1 MFRSFFD
8 LVASLIED
16 VCFSSIPEGGVTK
29 KSVAQ
34 NFSRD
39 PGAIKSVEIESRDIE
54 LFKKSNETF

>member
-1 MFRSFFD
+1 MKTIV
-8 LVASLIED
+8 LVPYLR
-16 VCFSSIPEGGVTK
+16 GGVTK

-39 PGAIKSVEIESRDIE
+39 PGAIKSVGIESRDIE